1 MSSNSQPAKFPRDEK
16 KPLDIL
22 LITADQWRGAV
33 LPGARNPDFPVPTPS
48 LDQLAGEGVRFARH
62 YCQAYP
68 CGPARAGLITGL
80 YAHKHR
86 VVQNGTPLD
95 ARHPTVFT
103 EARRAGYRP
112 TLFGYTDTMTD
123 PRGRHAGDPALGD
136 YEGVAPGLEVGTF
149 LGEHAGPWLAHLKR
163 KGYAVPEPGR
173 GRDGIFAASRFGEP
187 AVFAAED
194 SETAFLADRF
204 IDFVSVH
211 DEKPFFAHLSFI
223 APHPPFAAAAP
234 WAGLIDPSDLAA
246 PIPAAEKVHPLVEV
260 YRQAVGLDH
269 FVPGLSV
276 LAAQADAR
284 TIAIIRA
291 VYAGLMAEVDHH
303 IGRIVAALKAAGRYE
318 RTLIVFTGDHGEQLF
333 DHGLLGKLAFYD
345 GSAHIPLILR
355 HPRLT
360 QGHGRTVEAFTQSID
375 ILPTILEAIG
385 IETPANADGN
395 SLLPF
400 CRGETP
406 AHWRDAAFWST
417 DFRDLATRRLETHF
431 GLPSERCGLQ
441 VVRTDQFKYVHFA
454 GLAPVLFDLRE
465 DPLEQV
471 DRIDDPAAAGLR
483 REGLERLL
491 NQRLQHEER
500 TLTGYQ
506 GMGGRLY
513 RDIGSR

>member
-1 MSSNSQPAKFPRDEK
+1 MSFDPALTVSSSQQA
-16 KPLDIL
+16 PLDVL

-33 LPGARNPDFPVPTPS
+33 LPGEPNPDFPVPTPN
-48 LDQLAGEGVRFARH
+48 LDRLAAEGVRFARH
-62 YCQAYP
+62 FCQAYP

-95 ARHPTVFT
+95 ARHPTLFT

-112 TLFGYTDTMTD
+112 TLFGYTDTMAD
-123 PRGRHAGDPALGD
+123 PRGRPAQDPALGD
-136 YEGVAPGLEVGTF
+136 YEGVAPGLDIGLF

-163 KGYAVPEPGR
+163 KGYSVPDPAR
-173 GRDGIFAASRFGEP
+173 GRDGIFSACRFGEP

-194 SETAFLADRF
+194 SETAFLTDRF

-211 DEKPFFAHLSFI
+211 EDRPFFAHLSFI
-223 APHPPFAAAAP
+223 APHPPFTAAAP
-234 WAGLIDPSDLAA
+234 FADLIDPDTLAA
-246 PIPAAEKVHPLVEV
+246 PIPMAESVHPLVEV
-260 YRQAVGLDH
+260 YRKAVGIEH
-269 FVPGLSV
+269 FVPGLSGRV
-276 LAAQADAR
+276 AEADPR
-284 TIAIIRA
+284 TIAKVRA
-291 VYAGLMAEVDHH
+291 VYAGMMAEVDHH
-303 IGRIVAALKAAGRYE
+303 IGRIVEALKAAGRYE

-333 DHGLLGKLAFYD
+333 DHGLMGKLAFYD

-355 HPRLT
+355 HPHLV
-360 QGHGRTVEAFTQSID
+360 GGRGKTVSAFTQSID
-375 ILPTILEAIG
+375 ILPTVLDAIG
-385 IETPANADGN
+385 LSRPDNVDGE

-400 CRGETP
+400 CRGEMP
-406 AHWRDAAFWST
+406 ANWRDAAFWST
-417 DFRDLATRRLETHF
+417 DFRDLASRRLERHF

-441 VVRTDQFKYVHFA
+441 VVRTARFKYVHFA
-454 GLAPVLFDLRE
+454 GLAPVLFDLAD

-471 DRIDDPAAAGLR
+471 NRIDDPAAAGLR

-491 NQRLQHEER
+491 DQRLHHEER

-513 RDIGSR
+513 TVSG